1 MEQTNLINISVSIII
16 VNYRTPALTQAC
28 IDSIYTYTKDV
39 NFEVIVVDNN
49 SEDDSIERLGKD
61 NRIKLI
67 ASSRNGGFGYGNN
80 IGMRVAKGKYFFLL
94 NSDTLLRN
102 NALKLFFDYAEGHGI
117 KTLYGCYLEGDDG
130 TYRGS
135 FHYFPAL
142 TIRAFLKRIFYKQ
155 SYVPDYTDKEV
166 ECICGADMFI
176 PRMAIEE
183 CGGFDENIFLYGEEG
198 ELQLRLAKAG
208 YKRMLISSPKI
219 VHLEGKSSLMNDK
232 MSKIRRESHLYV
244 LKKYMHPCT
253 YLLARFYYYLLSALE
268 KA

>member
-1 MEQTNLINISVSIII
+1 MNISIII
-16 VNYRTPALTQAC
+16 VNYRTPDLTQAC
-28 IDSIYTYTKDV
+28 IDSIYTHTKGVD
-39 NFEVIVVDNN
+39 FEVIVVDNCSMDESVN
-49 SEDDSIERLGKD
+49 RLSKD
-61 NRIKLI
+61 HRIKLI
-67 ASSRNGGFGYGNN
+67 VSPRNGGFGYGNN
-80 IGMRVAKGKYFFLL
+80 LGMKAAQGKYFFLL
-94 NSDTLLRN
+94 NSDTLLVN
-102 NALKLFFDYAEGHGI
+102 NAIKEFYDYAESHDS
-117 KTLYGCYLEGDDG
+117 KTLYGCYLIGDDG

-142 TIRAFLKRIFYKQ
+142 TISSFLRRLFHKQ
-155 SYVPDYTDKEV
+155 DYTPDYTDREV

-198 ELQLRLAKAG
+198 ELQLRMAKAG

-268 KA
+268 RA